1 MKVFISWSGTRS
13 KLVAVAL
20 HEWLRPILQ
29 SVEVW
34 MSEVDI
40 GAGDRWGQEVV
51 RELSPVTSELFA

>member
-1 MKVFISWSGTRS
+1 
-13 KLVAVAL
+13 
-20 HEWLRPILQ
+20 
-29 SVEVW
+29 